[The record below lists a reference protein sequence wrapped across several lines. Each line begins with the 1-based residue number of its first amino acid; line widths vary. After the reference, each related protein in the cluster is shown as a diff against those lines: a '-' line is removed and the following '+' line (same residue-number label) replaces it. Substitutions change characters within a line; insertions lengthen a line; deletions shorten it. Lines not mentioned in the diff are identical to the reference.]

1 MTKDEMTTDNPNGTY
16 TREFQDATGGSWLA
30 VGVDDIVA
38 HGKMGVRLAFRPM
51 DDPEKVLP
59 SRVTFNSREAADF
72 ALRTLGLKELQRRLT
87 LAQAEAGA
95 V

>member
-1 MTKDEMTTDNPNGTY
+1 MV
-16 TREFQDATGGSWLA
+16 REFLDPTGSPWEA
-30 VGVDDIVA
+30 IGVDDVVA
-38 HGKMGVRLAFRPM
+38 HGKIGVRLAFRRPR
-51 DDPEKVLP
+51 DSRAEPLP

-72 ALRTLGLKELQRRLT
+72 ALRTLGEKELQRRLT

>member
-1 MTKDEMTTDNPNGTY
+1 MTEKTDRSDY
-16 TREFQDATGGSWLA
+16 TRSFADPVGATWEA
-30 VGVDDIVA
+30 VGVEDVVA
-38 HGKMGVRLAFRPM
+38 HGKLGVRLAFRRPGG
-51 DDPEKVLP
+51 EEGLVLP

-72 ALRTLGLKELQRRLT
+72 ALRTLGEKELQRRLT